1 MSKQRKKIHPF
12 VPLWVGVVY
21 VVLAIITILWAM
33 YLAVELPREHL
44 SSHWD
49 LAWVGF
55 DVGLGIALATTGWLA
70 VKRSELLVMAATVT
84 ATILLVDAWFDI
96 ATARGGSQLY
106 QSIALAIF
114 GELPLAIISYRL
126 AYVILSREL
135 IVSPKPDFHL

>member
-1 MSKQRKKIHPF
+1 MPKQRKSIHPY

-21 VVLAIITILWAM
+21 GVLAIITILWAM
-33 YLAVELPREHL
+33 YLAIELPQDHL
-44 SSHWD
+44 SNHWD

-55 DVGLGIALATTGWLA
+55 DVGLGLALAATAWMA
-70 VKRSELLVMAATVT
+70 VKRSKLLIMAATIT

-106 QSIALAIF
+106 QSIALAVL
-114 GELPLAIISYRL
+114 GEIPLSIISYRL

-135 IVSPKPDFHL
+135 IASPKPNFHL